1 MGFTPSGV
9 PHLHA
14 LGTHRWLVAG
24 MNGMGMALGP
34 EMGRRVARWALA
46 PGNVDPQKAG
56 LLP

>member
-1 MGFTPSGV
+1 
-9 PHLHA
+9 